1 MARFQFRLHQVLS
14 YREALLEQTQ
24 LALVALER
32 QQAALEAEAE
42 RLGRAYRQVLD
53 GLPSIDQPL
62 DIASSM
68 VRQDYLRFLEARLAE
83 VQRAID
89 AVRARLEPLRIEL
102 VERHQQV
109 EMLRKIRQREWER
122 WNESEKHRA
131 AKQIEEIVHTS
142 IPRSATRR

>member
-89 AVRARLEPLRIEL
+89 AVRARLEPLRLEL

-122 WNESEKHRA
+122 WSESEKHRA
-131 AKQIEEIVHTS
+131 AKHIEEIVHTS